1 MIFIKSKNNMV
12 YTCFCTDII
21 HEGHLNLI
29 NEAKKYGKVIVG
41 VLCDSEMVKYNRFPL
56 KTTEERVELVKNIP
70 DVSEVIIQDNIMYD
84 DIVKELHPDYI
95 IHGDNWSDDAM
106 IAIRNNIVNLL
117 DEFGG
122 ELIEIPYT
130 FNENVQKID
139 RQMKEK
145 LAMPELRRGRI
156 RKLLNLVPIIKT
168 IEVHSGL
175 TGLIAE
181 KTVIADENH
190 IDQFDAMWISSL
202 CDSTEKGKPDIELV
216 DMTSRF
222 RTINDI
228 MEVTTKPIIFD
239 GDTGGIAEHF
249 VYTVRSLERMGVSAV
264 IIEDKVGLK
273 KNSLFGTEVKQTQDE
288 IDHFCEKIAAG
299 KNAQLSDDFMIIA
312 RIESLILEQG
322 MDDALKRAFA
332 FRDAGADGIM
342 IHSRRKEPD
351 EILEFCDKFRDEDKK
366 TPIIVVPSS
375 YNTITEEELIK
386 HGVNIVIYANQ
397 LLRAAFPAMQNAAK
411 SILKY
416 HRAHEIDEE
425 LLSIKDIITLIDEL

>member
-1 MIFIKSKNNMV
+1 MKSNNPIV
-12 YTCFCTDII
+12 YTCFCTDVI

-29 NEAKKYGKVIVG
+29 NEAKKYGNIIVG

-56 KTTEERVELVKNIP
+56 KSTEERVELVKSIP
-70 DVSEVIIQDNIMYD
+70 DIKQVIIQDNVMYND
-84 DIVKELHPDYI
+84 VVKELRPDYI
-95 IHGDNWSDDAM
+95 IHGDNWSEDSM
-106 IAIRNNIVNLL
+106 KVIRRNIL
-117 DEFGG
+117 DVLGEYGG
-122 ELIEIPYT
+122 ELIEVPYT
-130 FNENVQKID
+130 FNPKVQKID
-139 RQMKEK
+139 RQMREK
-145 LAMPELRRGRI
+145 LAMPEIRRARLRQ
-156 RKLLNLVPIIKT
+156 LLDIVPVVKT
-168 IEVHSGL
+168 MEVHSGL
-175 TGLIAE
+175 TGLIVE
-181 KTVIADENH
+181 KTVIAEDNH

-249 VYTVRSLERMGVSAV
+249 VYTVRSLERMGVSAI
-264 IIEDKVGLK
+264 IIEDKIGLK
-273 KNSLFGTEVKQTQDE
+273 KNSLFGTEVEQTQDDIE
-288 IDHFCEKIAAG
+288 HFCEKIAAG

-332 FRDAGADGIM
+332 FRNAGADGIM
-342 IHSRRKEPD
+342 IHSRNKESD
-351 EILEFCDKFRDEDKK
+351 EILEFCDKFRAEDKD

-375 YNTITEEELIK
+375 FNTVTEEELIE

>member
-1 MIFIKSKNNMV
+1 MDSNNSIV
-12 YTCFCTDII
+12 YTCFCTDVI

-29 NEAKKYGKVIVG
+29 NEAKKNGDVVVG
-41 VLCDSEMVKYNRFPL
+41 VLCDSDMVKYNRFPL
-56 KTTEERVELVKNIP
+56 KSTEERVELVKSIS
-70 DVSEVIIQDNIMYD
+70 DVKEVVIQNEVMYNN
-84 DIVKELHPDYI
+84 IVKELRPDYI
-95 IHGDNWSDDAM
+95 IHGDNWAEDSM
-106 IAIRNNIVNLL
+106 KVIRQNILDVL
-117 DEFGG
+117 DEYGG
-122 ELIEIPYT
+122 ELIEVPYT
-130 FNENVQKID
+130 FNPKVQKID
-139 RQMKEK
+139 RQMREQ
-145 LAMPELRRGRI
+145 LAMPELRRGRL
-156 RKLLNLVPIIKT
+156 RKLLDMVPVVKT

-181 KTVIADENH
+181 KTVIADDEH

-264 IIEDKVGLK
+264 IIEDKIGLK

-288 IDHFCEKIAAG
+288 IEHFCEKISAG

-322 MDDALKRAFA
+322 MEDALKRAFA

-351 EILEFCDKFRDEDKK
+351 EILEFCDKFRAEDNE
-366 TPIIVVPSS
+366 TPIVVVPSS
-375 YNTITEEELIK
+375 FNTITEEELK
-386 HGVNIVIYANQ
+386 AHGVNIVIYANQ
-397 LLRAAFPAMQNAAK
+397 L
-411 SILKY
+411 
-416 HRAHEIDEE
+416 
-425 LLSIKDIITLIDEL
+425 